1 MKALACL
8 VAGLSLA
15 LPLTAQSPAQLKQE
29 LRTKETAAKT
39 DPDALAEVAKWA
51 EEQGLAAE
59 AKRIYQA
66 ILKVKPDHEA
76 ANRAL
81 GNEQVDGKWLP
92 KKEAEAARKKAME
105 AEFKAKGLVDVGGV
119 WVEKEHVADA
129 KKGVFHHDGE
139 KVTKEEKLALLAGMV
154 RHPETGQL
162 IEAQF
167 LEKAQNKQ
175 FPIGTEGR
183 WVDEKDADRYHS
195 DGKRPWMIRTAY
207 CTVVSTL
214 PLSIL
219 ATVKNE
225 VDRGYEAIK
234 PLLANMEPSPAFRPV
249 ILVSATKEEHQ
260 EFGTAMGD
268 ETSSYGA
275 FYATAEAQLKV
286 PMQGEV
292 RPAVANWL
300 KDWGP
305 YYARHAAG
313 LAYAGSLA
321 VEMGVELPKW
331 FHHGLGSVASRFCNN
346 RDAGYLGEQHIA
358 KGGVKNLK
366 SFFSSFTINGEME
379 AKEIDYMIY
388 QAGLV
393 LAFAKSGKDA
403 KALDALVEVTN
414 AIAAGKSKGVDKSIE
429 KLAALLAGKEEE
441 IKAYLQSR
449 VATKDQ

>member
-1 MKALACL
+1 MKALAYL
-8 VAGLSLA
+8 VAGLTLA
-15 LPLTAQSPAQLKQE
+15 LPMTAQSPAQLKQE

-39 DPDALAEVAKWA
+39 DTEALAAVAKWA

-66 ILKVKPDHEA
+66 ILKIKPDHEA

-81 GNEQVDGKWLP
+81 GNELVEGKWLP
-92 KKEAEAARKKAME
+92 KKDAEAARKKAME

-119 WVEKEHVADA
+119 WVEKDHVVDA
-129 KKGVFHHDGE
+129 KKGVFHHEGQ
-139 KVTKEEKLALLAGMV
+139 KVTKEEKVALSSGMV
-154 RHPETGQL
+154 RHPETGQV

-183 WVDEKDADRYHS
+183 WVDEKEADRYHS
-195 DGKRPWMIRTAY
+195 DAKRPWMIRTAY
-207 CTVVSTL
+207 CTIISTL

-219 ATVKNE
+219 GTVKNE
-225 VDRGYEAIK
+225 VDRGYETVR
-234 PLLANMEPSPAFRPV
+234 PLLANMEPSPSFRPV

-260 EFGTAMGD
+260 EYGNAMGD

-275 FYATAEAQLKV
+275 FYATAEAQVKV
-286 PMQGEV
+286 AMQGEV
-292 RPAVANWL
+292 RPAVAIWL
-300 KDWGP
+300 PDWGP

-331 FHHGLGSVASRFCNN
+331 FQHGIGSLASRFSIK
-346 RDAGYLGEQHIA
+346 RDAGHFGGQHVA

-366 SFFSSFTINGEME
+366 SFFTSFTINGEME
-379 AKEIDYMIY
+379 SKDIDYMIY

-393 LAFAKSGKDA
+393 LHFAKEGGDA
-403 KALDALVEVTN
+403 KALDALVDITN
-414 AIAAGKSKGVDKSIE
+414 AVAAGKSKGVDKSIE
-429 KLAALLAGKEEE
+429 KFAALVAGKEDEV
-441 IKAYLQSR
+441 KAHLQKL
-449 VATKDQ
+449 VAEMNR